1 MRREYGAS
9 THAGDLKLNIA
20 IQEHMIC
27 EVVQDKNVRIT
38 TLGVNAVPGA
48 PSIPDGI
55 STFLIRVKTSKDAQ
69 KLGEKIQE
77 HIDRCKRG

>member
-1 MRREYGAS
+1 MEWASLGVGELRLKEMKLEGASGIVPKQRIVMRREYGAS

-38 TLGVNAVPGA
+38 TLGGA
-48 PSIPDGI
+48 
-55 STFLIRVKTSKDAQ
+55 
-69 KLGEKIQE
+69 E
-77 HIDRCKRG
+77 H